1 MNSYDDN
8 DLTAL
13 NRLEDLLDAYCDTRL
28 MPRGAVLSRI
38 RTVVLAEATA
48 AAPAT
53 TDAAVATTRTRSVP
67 APMFV
72 GSFRPRFARAAFTL
86 GFAAALTLGTAAA
99 VLASPPGSLFYNARV
114 YLETALLPTQQD
126 PRFEG
131 HERLLDER
139 FAEAEAAANRND
151 PVALAAA
158 LAAYQAEVDASS
170 ADAGNE
176 LSRLAHLQE
185 VLAKHSAALTV
196 LAERLPEQTS
206 IEHAIEASSKAITK
220 LNAREH
226 PAIPAR
232 PQRPTGTGSG
242 GGSANQSGL
251 GQNRGSQ

>member
-1 MNSYDDN
+1 MSSYDDN

-48 AAPAT
+48 AAAAT

-126 PRFEG
+126 SRFEG
-131 HERLLDER
+131 HERLVGEV
-139 FAEAEAAANRND
+139 
-151 PVALAAA
+151 VAVA
-158 LAAYQAEVDASS
+158 VDDAS
-170 ADAGNE
+170 AVTLFGRVVTTE
-176 LSRLAHLQE
+176 R
-185 VLAKHSAALTV
+185 VAA
-196 LAERLPEQTS
+196 
-206 IEHAIEASSKAITK
+206 
-220 LNAREH
+220 
-226 PAIPAR
+226 PA
-232 PQRPTGTGSG
+232 
-242 GGSANQSGL
+242 
-251 GQNRGSQ
+251 

>member
-1 MNSYDDN
+1 MKK
-8 DLTAL
+8 LIAL
-13 NRLEDLLDAYCDTRL
+13 MCMLCCL
-28 MPRGAVLSRI
+28 
-38 RTVVLAEATA
+38 TVVA
-48 AAPAT
+48 
-53 TDAAVATTRTRSVP
+53 
-67 APMFV
+67 
-72 GSFRPRFARAAFTL
+72 FAQQ
-86 GFAAALTLGTAAA
+86 
-99 VLASPPGSLFYNARV
+99 PKENA
-114 YLETALLPTQQD
+114 LPTTEKNTDTQL
-126 PRFEG
+126 PPALSKAG
-131 HERLLDER
+131 
-139 FAEAEAAANRND
+139 AKAEAAANRND